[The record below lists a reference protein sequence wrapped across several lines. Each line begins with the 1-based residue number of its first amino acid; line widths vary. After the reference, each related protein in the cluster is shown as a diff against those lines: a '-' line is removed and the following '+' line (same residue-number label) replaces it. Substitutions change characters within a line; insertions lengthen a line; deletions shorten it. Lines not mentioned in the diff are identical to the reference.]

1 MCTQKFLQRHA
12 ITHIQTLLHAFLA
25 QKMFNTQTPGLHKA
39 SFTKRTSYA
48 QMLLHSET
56 VVRRGF
62 YTKKLTHRTK
72 MPAYWA
78 YCKRFSNSCSSL
90 TATGTRQRDP
100 PTGQR
105 APPTG
110 QRDPPTGQRD
120 PPTGQ
125 RDNRTT
131 GQWDKG
137 TTGQQELAHET
148 QVHETTSVATII
160 DDDDDDDDDDEDKG

>member
-56 VVRRGF
+56 FVRRGF
-62 YTKKLTHRTK
+62 YTKKPTHRTK
-72 MPAYWA
+72 TPA

-100 PTGQR
+100 PAGPANGTR
-105 APPTG
+105 
-110 QRDPPTGQRD
+110 QRDPPTGPANGTRQRD
-120 PPTGQ
+120 PPTGPPMGPA
-125 RDNRTT
+125 N
-131 GQWDKG
+131 G
-137 TTGQQELAHET
+137 TTGQGGTTGQRDGQYGTHPPAPVIHHPDANHRTRAT
-148 QVHETTSVATII
+148 Q
-160 DDDDDDDDDDEDKG
+160 